1 MSGYIKQDGIEIINI
16 LNKDGE
22 QTLATTGDQGVV
34 VTGPSTIDNSL
45 TINPGNN
52 RIKFWEGS
60 NSIAQ
65 IGLRDS
71 GTGEVF
77 LQGWGSDFRVAVAG
91 DYDNHALV
99 IDSSKHTDL
108 YGNLT
113 INKTTPVIT
122 LGVVNSSTGN
132 SKIQF
137 YSKNNDAAN
146 GYALQYHKD
155 TNVDRLEFI
164 DGSGN
169 ANIKFINGGA
179 IEMISN
185 KAISWGSGGS
195 IRAEGD
201 TLKLVATTLIDLQ
214 DNTQIQGTLN
224 VDQDVTIV
232 ASSGS
237 KKFKVGSTD
246 ADAGIYIDGSN
257 GDFAGSDYFSL
268 RQMNDKSIEWNA
280 RTGTGNTLFYSKGSL
295 NLTMNGANAF
305 FAGDITGAANFKATG
320 NNFIIHAGG
329 NHILNIDLNGKV
341 YPQTDNV
348 SDLGFSDS
356 AYRFRNLYMTGIAD
370 IPSIYLHDYIYHKGD
385 TDTYMRYQDNMITFR
400 ANGTDLLQM
409 GRYPQSG
416 GTYAAKHAFAPN
428 GLIAPNLGGANMI
441 KKGTDVAEAGI
452 REEVEFMD
460 GTKVQAHTSTGNGT
474 STACYNWYHSE
485 FVKVD
490 AQKDYEFSVWIKS
503 TGDDH
508 VYLGWHEAKTDGGH
522 ITSNPYFHTN
532 KIKTHANNNNTSTVA
547 TNINGWTLLKFKLKS
562 YRTSSSQNDTEGT
575 DRFATN
581 NRNQPAGVSGVT
593 GVMHS
598 TTSHVRLRLGSCYGS
613 VNGSKTWFYNPKIT
627 EAQDNDYIHDLN
639 VGEWSSISN
648 LSLTGNLTFTNGS
661 DILMPDNSGA
671 ALEFKQGTDL
681 YMRFITTNGGE
692 HIEVNKNIELQ
703 GVTSN
708 TINVATGQSVY
719 FAGTSGLRLLHDGT
733 DGHVISGTGGLK
745 ISNNAQDEDII
756 FKGNDNGS
764 TINALTLDM
773 SDGGWATFNSGISVA
788 NTFSPSTFGGKVD
801 IRGAGYNQ
809 IHIAHTTS
817 ADTNKQSGITTS
829 NYEGNNVSIFQT
841 FQQNDN
847 NTIYF
852 GSADG
857 SHRGIQNYRF
867 YVNTDSDAV
876 SGHAEALHIGSNKA
890 ATFNGNTTINGD
902 GSEPHSDN
910 AFAVNRGSDGSVA
923 LRVQNS
929 GEVVTNANYF
939 YAAAGGTSMYVQNTA
954 VFRGAIL
961 NDGSNAPVRIAD
973 NLRVEGDIFLPAVGN
988 DLHLGDGI
996 ATTPKIRFGSTS
1008 WQNNIGIESYW
1019 MVLGCNQNEGFK
1031 FRSSNG
1037 TMLMQINGNN
1047 NAVTASDSMEA
1058 GPTSVVFP
1066 NIVVTKNKSYDYDA
1080 TPPNQN
1086 LLDVGSI
1093 KIAGRDDIYG
1103 NATKTTYGDFVARYQ
1118 NDNTGGTTVRI
1129 YVDDNVLVDDDTY
1142 MVSVYYENL
1151 IGTLGIDFS
1160 DTAVTGNGSQTG
1172 TSSAPKSG
1180 RIYGYASR
1188 EDYNSTYR
1196 FVDINL
1202 SQGSG
1207 HEVTLHSPKVEAG
1220 TILTDFV
1227 ALEREDIGS
1236 NSKNLKDL
1244 TVTNSAKFHQ
1254 GLVADYGGSA
1264 RFSVTG
1270 DVHVNGSTDLSINGA
1285 SRRLSFTSGTGTI
1298 RTTTANSLIFQTN
1311 NTTRFT
1317 IANTGTVTATGDVVA
1332 YSDQRLKT
1340 DVKTLD
1346 GSKVYKMRGVSF
1358 IKDEKEG
1365 SGVIA
1370 QELEKV
1376 APELVNNDSEYK
1388 SVAYGNITGYLIE
1401 AIKDLKEEIEQLKK
1415 QIK

>member
-1 MSGYIKQDGIEIINI
+1 MSGYIKQDGIELINI

-34 VTGPSTIDNSL
+34 ISGPSVFNNDL
-45 TINPGNN
+45 QINDGNN
-52 RIKFWEGS
+52 YVKISEGS
-60 NSIAQ
+60 ASIGQ
-65 IGLRDS
+65 IELHDS
-71 GTGEVF
+71 TSVF
-77 LQGWGSDFRVAVAG
+77 LQGYGSDFRVAVNGA
-91 DYDNHALV
+91 DDNWALK
-99 IDSSKHTDL
+99 INTSKHTDL

-113 INKTTPVIT
+113 INKNTPIIT

-195 IRAEGD
+195 IRAEGN
-201 TLKLVATTLIDLQ
+201 TLKLVAATLIDLQ
-214 DNTQIQGTLN
+214 DNTQIQGTL
-224 VDQDVTIV
+224 DVTGTTTL
-232 ASSGS
+232 SGTETYHKIQS
-237 KKFKVGSTD
+237 FYSGDYTSGWKFSDYNGGIWY
-246 ADAGIYIDGSN
+246 DAGVDDLTLNAGHVHSQIIFNSGNALALTLDASQN
-257 GDFAGSDYFSL
+257 ATFAGSITFPE
-268 RQMNDKSIEWNA
+268 SI
-280 RTGTGNTLFYSKGSL
+280 
-295 NLTMNGANAF
+295 
-305 FAGDITGAANFKATG
+305 KAT
-320 NNFIIHAGG
+320 NSNLKFHAGG
-329 NHILNIDLNGKV
+329 NHILNIDVNGKI
-341 YPQTDNV
+341 YPSNDNAK
-348 SDLGFSDS
+348 DLGFSDS
-356 AYRFRNLYMTGIAD
+356 AYRFRNLYMSGTGD
-370 IPSIYLHDYIYHKGD
+370 IPSIHLHDYIYHKGD

-400 ANGTDLLQM
+400 ADGTDLLQM
-409 GRYPQSG
+409 GRYPQSS
-416 GTYAAKHAFAPN
+416 GTYVAKHAFAPN

-460 GTKVQAHTSTGNGT
+460 GTKVQAHTSTGNGS
-474 STACYNWYHSE
+474 STNCYNWYHSE

-522 ITSNPYFHTN
+522 ITSNPYFHTS
-532 KIKTHANNNNTSTVA
+532 KIKTYANNNNSSTVA
-547 TNINGWTLLKFKLKS
+547 TNINGWTLLRFKLKS

-581 NRNQPAGVSGVT
+581 NRNQPTGVSGVT

-627 EAQDNDYIHDLN
+627 EAQDNDHIFDLN
-639 VGEWSSISN
+639 VGEWSSVNN
-648 LSLTGNLTFTNGS
+648 LSLTGNLTFTNS
-661 DILMPDNSGA
+661 ADILMPDNSGA

-708 TINVATGQSVY
+708 TITVNTGQSVY
-719 FAGTSGLRLLHDGT
+719 FSGTSGLRLLHDGT
-733 DGHVISGTGGLK
+733 DGHVISGTGDLK
-745 ISNNAQDEDII
+745 ISNNAQDKDII

-764 TINALTLDM
+764 TITAMYFDM
-773 SDGGWATFNSGISVA
+773 SDLGHAYFNSTVETPEVQIKGA
-788 NTFSPSTFGGKVD
+788 NTSTNVTASSDYGLKLFNTSDTDGNFQSIDFYNSSGYITARIGAQFDDAGDRDTDLYFCTRPNGGSLQERMR
-801 IRGAGYNQ
+801 I
-809 IHIAHTTS
+809 
-817 ADTNKQSGITTS
+817 NK
-829 NYEGNNVSIFQT
+829 
-841 FQQNDN
+841 
-847 NTIYF
+847 
-852 GSADG
+852 DG
-857 SHRGIQNYRF
+857 SVGVPGF
-867 YVNTDSDAV
+867 LTV
-876 SGHAEALHIGSNKA
+876 GG
-890 ATFNGNTTINGD
+890 ATINGNTTINGV
-902 GSEPHSDN
+902 SSAPYSDN
-910 AFAVNRGSDGSVA
+910 AFSVNRASDGSVA

-929 GEVVTNANYF
+929 GEVVTQANYF
-939 YAAAGGTSMYVQNTA
+939 YAAASGTSMYVQNQA
-954 VFRGAIL
+954 VFRGAIV
-961 NDGSNAPVRIAD
+961 NDSANDAPVRIAD

-988 DLHLGDGI
+988 DLHVGDSLP
-996 ATTPKIRFGSTS
+996 TTPKIRFGSTS
-1008 WQNNIGIESYW
+1008 WHNNIGIESYW

-1047 NAVTASDSMEA
+1047 NSITASDSMEA

-1086 LLDVGSI
+1086 LLDDGSI
-1093 KIAGRDDIYG
+1093 KIAGRNDIYG
-1103 NATKTTYGDFVARYQ
+1103 NATKTTYGDFVARYV
-1118 NDNTGGTTVRI
+1118 NDNTGSTTVRI
-1129 YVDDNVLVDDDTY
+1129 YVDDNVLVDGDTY
-1142 MVSVYYENL
+1142 MISVYYENL
-1151 IGTLGIDFS
+1151 IGTLSLDWC
-1160 DTAVTGNGSQTG
+1160 DTTVIGNGSAEG

-1188 EDYNSTYR
+1188 SDYNSTYR

-1202 SQGSG
+1202 TQGSG

-1227 ALEREDIGS
+1227 ALERENIGS

-1264 RFSVTG
+1264 RFSITG

-1311 NTTRFT
+1311 STTRFT

-1332 YSDQRLKT
+1332 FSDQRLKT
-1340 DVKTLD
+1340 NVKTLD

-1370 QELEKV
+1370 QELEKI